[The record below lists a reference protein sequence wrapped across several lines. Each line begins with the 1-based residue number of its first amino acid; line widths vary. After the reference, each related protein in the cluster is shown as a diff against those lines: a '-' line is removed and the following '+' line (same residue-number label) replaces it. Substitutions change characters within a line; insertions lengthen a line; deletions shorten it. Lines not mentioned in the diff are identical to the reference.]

1 MNLFLLEKQNYI
13 NKQNITRRFL
23 LLFLFSIHRG
33 LNTVLIIA
41 HFIYTVYA
49 AAKCPYG
56 NHFGS
61 AANWEQKT
69 VPPLRGCVSHS
80 GLLHI
85 YCNLLCREWKVALTR
100 QGSRHSHVITWIIVT
115 TFWFLNCENKM
126 KRIKGFSV
134 REPYVTS
141 THVF

>member
-1 MNLFLLEKQNYI
+1 MNLFLLEKQNYV
-13 NKQNITRRFL
+13 NKQNIKKQIGAREGFL

-61 AANWEQKT
+61 AANWEQKDSSTFERMCEYPT
-69 VPPLRGCVSHS
+69 VACSTFTVICCAENEKLR
-80 GLLHI
+80 
-85 YCNLLCREWKVALTR
+85 
-100 QGSRHSHVITWIIVT
+100 
-115 TFWFLNCENKM
+115 
-126 KRIKGFSV
+126 
-134 REPYVTS
+134 
-141 THVF
+141 